1 VSGNVVSREHWL
13 GYGWGDETFLVRA
26 GRINLPFG
34 LRMIEHTFFI
44 RAATRT
50 DLNDTQQDGLAF
62 SYNSQSFRGVIMA
75 IGGNYQ
81 INPDKFR
88 ERGYSGY
95 VEWAPTMWLAVGA
108 SSLVTHAAA
117 SADPSIAVA
126 DTRQAHGLFVRS
138 APVRSLAILA
148 EGDMILHSPSGLPS
162 RTGYASLLQADWE
175 FVQGLHLIAT
185 GEQYKPQAGVEHSYH
200 GWLSAGW
207 FFAPH
212 ADVRFDVE
220 RASDA
225 TQSGRYLSTAFM
237 LQLHVFL

>member
-1 VSGNVVSREHWL
+1 
-13 GYGWGDETFLVRA
+13 
-26 GRINLPFG
+26 
-34 LRMIEHTFFI
+34 
-44 RAATRT
+44 
-50 DLNDTQQDGLAF
+50 
-62 SYNSQSFRGVIMA
+62 
-75 IGGNYQ
+75 
-81 INPDKFR
+81 
-88 ERGYSGY
+88 
-95 VEWAPTMWLAVGA
+95 
-108 SSLVTHAAA
+108 
-117 SADPSIAVA
+117 
-126 DTRQAHGLFVRS
+126 
-138 APVRSLAILA
+138 
-148 EGDMILHSPSGLPS
+148 
-162 RTGYASLLQADWE
+162 LQADWE